1 MRRSHRSVH
10 RTLWPVLAVTMA
22 LGLAAALV
30 LRPPPDVGAPQGVEE
45 AKP

>member
-1 MRRSHRSVH
+1 
-10 RTLWPVLAVTMA
+10 MA

-30 LRPPPDVGAPQGVEE
+30 LRPPPDAGAPQGVEE